1 MDALIGSNFIVRN
14 PTDELRQWCAEHLV
28 IDNPDYIKLTRM
40 KKWTGNTPRY
50 LQLYVRY
57 GATNE
62 TPEMLVLPFGC
73 SDLLRQFPMPFK
85 VLISPLRAVQYHP
98 DIKLYPYQEEA
109 VEAALKY
116 KNGILVMPCGAG
128 KTITGLSVIARI
140 GGRALWLTHTQD
152 LLNQSLDKAK
162 SIFND
167 DIKSYGAITAGKVN
181 VGSSIT
187 FATIQTLAKV
197 DIQSLNLKDQFDVI
211 IVDECMPGETL
222 IDTPVGQKELKNLR
236 IDDIVASYN
245 RNEGK
250 IENKRVTHIFKNRAH
265 DIVKIALSNGEKII
279 CTKNHPIY
287 TRSGRWIGAE
297 RLAHDDYV
305 LQLVWEGSGHGCN
318 AENIK
323 IQDIKT
329 RLLLLFKGMF
339 CKRWSR
345 ARYVDRGAQTQ
356 GIRNDEKDKRP
367 ISRSV
372 CGTHEKRQSD
382 EEARSAQS
390 GIGQTERDWTQTTG
404 KMRKW
409 CGLDSA
415 TAKIIAQISR
425 LCGCLRRISNTYED
439 ATGKRL
445 SDLLQSGYSNSRKHD
460 RNRDRWQFTLRDR
473 ATKTRREKRAILEWI
488 RVESVEVQEQTSDG
502 TFGGMCSDGYV
513 YNIEVEDNNNYF
525 ANGILVHN
533 CHHACG
539 SPTRVT
545 QFYKVL
551 NSLSARYKFGLT
563 ATPKRADG
571 LELSMFT
578 LLGKVIHTVH
588 KEAVENTTCP
598 VVYRPIETGYFPN
611 TGAVLAGDGTLNY
624 AALIDDLTHDEQ
636 RFQLVSN
643 ALNELD
649 GIAIVLGNR
658 VEYLQRLCDN
668 YSGRAI
674 CLSALGA
681 SKSAKALRKST
692 LQKLN
697 NGELDCVF
705 ATYQL
710 AKEGLD
716 VPNLRYVVFATPEK
730 DETTITQSAGRVGR
744 KADGK
749 DHGTVIDFVD
759 DFGMYRGWYKKRVRY
774 YKKMGATEELN

>member
-1 MDALIGSNFIVRN
+1 MDAVIGSNFIVRN

-40 KKWTGNTPRY
+40 KKWTGNTSRY

-57 GATNE
+57 GATSE
-62 TPEMLVLPFGC
+62 IPEMLVLPFGC

-167 DIKSYGAITAGKVN
+167 DVKSYGIITAGKVN

-197 DIQSLNLKDQFDVI
+197 D
-211 IVDECMPGETL
+211 
-222 IDTPVGQKELKNLR
+222 
-236 IDDIVASYN
+236 
-245 RNEGK
+245 
-250 IENKRVTHIFKNRAH
+250 
-265 DIVKIALSNGEKII
+265 
-279 CTKNHPIY
+279 
-287 TRSGRWIGAE
+287 
-297 RLAHDDYV
+297 
-305 LQLVWEGSGHGCN
+305 
-318 AENIK
+318 
-323 IQDIKT
+323 
-329 RLLLLFKGMF
+329 
-339 CKRWSR
+339 
-345 ARYVDRGAQTQ
+345 
-356 GIRNDEKDKRP
+356 
-367 ISRSV
+367 
-372 CGTHEKRQSD
+372 
-382 EEARSAQS
+382 
-390 GIGQTERDWTQTTG
+390 
-404 KMRKW
+404 
-409 CGLDSA
+409 
-415 TAKIIAQISR
+415 
-425 LCGCLRRISNTYED
+425 
-439 ATGKRL
+439 L
-445 SDLLQSGYSNSRKHD
+445 SDLKD
-460 RNRDRWQFTLRDR
+460 AFDIIVVD
-473 ATKTRREKRAILEWI
+473 E
-488 RVESVEVQEQTSDG
+488 
-502 TFGGMCSDGYV
+502 
-513 YNIEVEDNNNYF
+513 
-525 ANGILVHN
+525 

-551 NSLSARYKFGLT
+551 NAFSARYKYGLT

-578 LLGKVIHTVH
+578 LLGKVIHAVH
-588 KEAVENTTCP
+588 KDAVENTTCP

-611 TGAVLAGDGTLNY
+611 SDAVLAGDGTLNY
-624 AALIDDLTHDEQ
+624 AALIDDLIHDQQ
-636 RFQLVSN
+636 RFDCVANVLES
-643 ALNELD
+643 LD
-649 GIAIVLGNR
+649 GSVIVLGNR

-674 CLSALGA
+674 CLSALGT
-681 SKSAKALRKST
+681 SKSAKALRKNT
-692 LQKLN
+692 LRKLDG
-697 NGELDCVF
+697 GELDCIF

-759 DFGMYRGWYKKRVRY
+759 NFGMYRGWYKKRVRY
-774 YKKMGATEELN
+774 YKKMGASEETN

>member
-28 IDNPDYIKLTRM
+28 IDNPDYIKLIRM

-57 GATNE
+57 GATSE

-98 DIKLYPYQEEA
+98 DIKLYPYQEAA

-167 DIKSYGAITAGKVN
+167 DVKSYGTITAGKVN

-197 DIQSLNLKDQFDVI
+197 D
-211 IVDECMPGETL
+211 
-222 IDTPVGQKELKNLR
+222 
-236 IDDIVASYN
+236 
-245 RNEGK
+245 
-250 IENKRVTHIFKNRAH
+250 
-265 DIVKIALSNGEKII
+265 
-279 CTKNHPIY
+279 
-287 TRSGRWIGAE
+287 
-297 RLAHDDYV
+297 
-305 LQLVWEGSGHGCN
+305 
-318 AENIK
+318 
-323 IQDIKT
+323 
-329 RLLLLFKGMF
+329 
-339 CKRWSR
+339 
-345 ARYVDRGAQTQ
+345 
-356 GIRNDEKDKRP
+356 
-367 ISRSV
+367 
-372 CGTHEKRQSD
+372 
-382 EEARSAQS
+382 
-390 GIGQTERDWTQTTG
+390 
-404 KMRKW
+404 
-409 CGLDSA
+409 
-415 TAKIIAQISR
+415 
-425 LCGCLRRISNTYED
+425 
-439 ATGKRL
+439 L
-445 SDLLQSGYSNSRKHD
+445 SDLKD
-460 RNRDRWQFTLRDR
+460 VFDIIVVD
-473 ATKTRREKRAILEWI
+473 E
-488 RVESVEVQEQTSDG
+488 
-502 TFGGMCSDGYV
+502 
-513 YNIEVEDNNNYF
+513 
-525 ANGILVHN
+525 

-551 NSLSARYKFGLT
+551 NAFSARYKFGLT

-588 KEAVENTTCP
+588 KDAVENTTCP

-611 TGAVLAGDGTLNY
+611 SDAVLAGDGTLNY
-624 AALIDDLTHDEQ
+624 AALIDDLIHDQQ
-636 RFQLVSN
+636 RFDCVANVLES
-643 ALNELD
+643 LD
-649 GIAIVLGNR
+649 GSVIVLGNR

-674 CLSALGA
+674 CLSALGT
-681 SKSAKALRKST
+681 SKSAKALRKNT
-692 LQKLN
+692 LRKLDG
-697 NGELDCVF
+697 GELDAVF
-705 ATYQL
+705 CTYQL
-710 AKEGLD
+710 AAEGLD
-716 VPNLRYVVFATPEK
+716 VPNLKYVVLATPEK
-730 DETTITQSAGRVGR
+730 DPTRIQQTTGRVGR
-744 KADGK
+744 KAENK
-749 DHGTVIDFVD
+749 TVGTVIDFVD
-759 DFGMYRGWYKKRVRY
+759 NFGMYKGWYKKRLSV
-774 YKKMGATEELN
+774 YKKLGYGIIE

>member
-167 DIKSYGAITAGKVN
+167 DVKSYGIITAGKVN

-197 DIQSLNLKDQFDVI
+197 DLSDLKDAFDI
-211 IVDECMPGETL
+211 IVVDECIPANTL
-222 IDTPVGQKELKNLR
+222 IDTPNGKKAIQDLC
-236 IDDIVASYN
+236 IDDIVTSYN
-245 RNEGK
+245 RDSGALED
-250 IENKRVTHIFKNRAH
+250 KRVTHVFKSKAH
-265 DIVKIALSNGEKII
+265 DIVKVNLSNGKSIV
-279 CTKNHPIY
+279 CTANHPVF
-287 TRSGRWIGAE
+287 TQNREWIEAGG
-297 RLAHDDYV
+297 LNCNDYV
-305 LQLVWEGSGHGCN
+305 LRLVRDGSGYKQN
-318 AENIK
+318 AVNYKVQNIK
-323 IQDIKT
+323 K
-329 RLLLLFKGMF
+329 RLLLLFKKMF
-339 CKRWSR
+339 C
-345 ARYVDRGAQTQ
+345 ARCAHTGCVDRRTQ
-356 GIRNDEKDKRP
+356 EKSGRNYGFYKSKVCKRTNEK
-367 ISRSV
+367 
-372 CGTHEKRQSD
+372 EQSY
-382 EEARSAQS
+382 EEARGS
-390 GIGQTERDWTQTTG
+390 GKSVNAFERNRASSKDQ
-404 KMRKW
+404 MRKW
-409 CGLDSA
+409 SGLDSA
-415 TAKIIAQISR
+415 STDFNDCSCRQWVEC
-425 LCGCLRRISNTYED
+425 LCGVPDSNKDEKKFGISN
-439 ATGKRL
+439 
-445 SDLLQSGYSNSRKHD
+445 LLQSGHWDSKSNDCGRNGWKFSLLRKKESTG
-460 RNRDRWQFTLRDR
+460 Q
-473 ATKTRREKRAILEWI
+473 EKGFFFEWV
-488 RVESVEVQEQTSDG
+488 RVESVEIQKQTSDG
-502 TFGGMCSDGYV
+502 TFGRLCTDGYV

-525 ANGILVHN
+525 ANGVLVHN

-551 NSLSARYKFGLT
+551 NAFSARYKFGLT

-588 KEAVENTTCP
+588 KDAVENTTCP

-611 TGAVLAGDGTLNY
+611 SDAVLAGDGTLNY
-624 AALIDDLTHDEQ
+624 AALIDDLIHDQQ
-636 RFQLVSN
+636 RFDCVANVLES
-643 ALNELD
+643 LD
-649 GIAIVLGNR
+649 GSVIVLGNR

-674 CLSALGA
+674 CLSALGT
-681 SKSAKALRKST
+681 SKAAKAMRKST

-697 NGELDCVF
+697 DGELDAVF
-705 ATYQL
+705 CTYQL
-710 AKEGLD
+710 AAEGLD
-716 VPNLRYVVFATPEK
+716 VPNLKYVVLATPEK
-730 DETTITQSAGRVGR
+730 DPTRIQQTTGRVGR
-744 KADGK
+744 KAENK
-749 DHGTVIDFVD
+749 TVGTVIDFVD
-759 DFGMYRGWYKKRVRY
+759 NFGMYKGWYKKRLSV
-774 YKKMGATEELN
+774 YKKLGYGIIE